1 MLVATTD
8 MKGPSQGPQRTASSS
23 AEDPLLQMLRRE
35 ETSRLTQAK
44 RRLEDPIDFRI
55 EHRHHPGLERWF
67 GEQQQPR
74 DHPRH
79 FRPPKLMELAMSRW
93 VPLVVW
99 GLGIE
104 LVLRMTP

>member
-1 MLVATTD
+1 MSML
-8 MKGPSQGPQRTASSS
+8 G
-23 AEDPLLQMLRRE
+23 RE
-35 ETSRLTQAK
+35 ETDRPARAE
-44 RRLEDPIDFRI
+44 RRLVDPIDFRI
-55 EHRHHPGLERWF
+55 EHLFHPGRERRL

-74 DHPRH
+74 NYPHH
-79 FRPPKLMELAMSRW
+79 FPPPKLMESVMSQW